1 MASMTSSI
9 PAEPL
14 DRVVFGGI
22 DTHKDTHTAALVDSA
37 GMMLGSAA
45 FPTTRAGYR
54 QLLGWMGSAGALA
67 RVGVEGTGSYGAGIC
82 RHLSVAGVEVLE
94 VNRPDRS
101 QRRRRGKSDALD
113 AAAAAEAA
121 RSGNRTAI
129 PKSRD
134 GQVEAVRALRVPR
147 ASAVKA
153 RITAFQE
160 LDQLLVT
167 GPAQLRDQ
175 LRDLPKM
182 KLVRSCAEWRPNP
195 ANAAD
200 PLTATRLAVRKLARR
215 YLALCEEIADFD
227 ELLEPLVAELAP
239 QLVATLGVGTETAGQ
254 LLITAG
260 DNPDRVHSEAAFAM
274 LCGVAPLPASS
285 GKTQRH
291 RLNRGGDRQAN
302 RAIHIIAKTRKRC
315 DPRTQAYM
323 KKKTAEKHTTREATR
338 SLKRLIARE
347 VYYLLHPADL
357 TASPVPPSRPGI
369 RSAGAVKV
377 EPPTRGTTLT
387 APSTGTPSKMEEPTP

>member
-1 MASMTSSI
+1 MASMTSPTSTAQ
-9 PAEPL
+9 P
-14 DRVVFGGI
+14 DQVVIGGI
-22 DTHKDTHTAALVDSA
+22 DSHKDTHVAALLDREGSL
-37 GMMLGSAA
+37 LGSAS
-45 FPTTRAGYR
+45 FPTTQAGYR
-54 QLLGWMGSAGALA
+54 QLQDWMHRAGILA

-82 RHLSVAGVEVLE
+82 RQLSSAGIEVVE

-121 RSGNRTAI
+121 RTGNRTAT

-134 GQVEAVRALRVPR
+134 GQVEALRVLRLAR

-153 RITAFQE
+153 RTKTLQQI
-160 LDQLLVT
+160 DQLLVT

-175 LRDLPKM
+175 LRQLTRM
-182 KLVRSCAEWRPNP
+182 KLIGRCAAWRPDSQQ
-195 ANAAD
+195 AAD
-200 PLTATRLAVRKLARR
+200 PVVATRIALQQLARR
-215 YLALCEEIADFD
+215 YLQLDEEISHSDA
-227 ELLEPLVAELAP
+227 LLDGMVTELAP
-239 QLVATLGVGTETAGQ
+239 QLIAVAGIGTETAGQ
-254 LLITAG
+254 ILLTIG
-260 DNPDRVHSEAAFAM
+260 DNPGRVHSEAAFAM

-291 RLNRGGDRQAN
+291 RLNRGGDRHAN
-302 RAIHIIAKTRKRC
+302 RAIHIIATTRKRC
-315 DPRTQAYM
+315 DPRTQTYIN
-323 KKKTAEKHTTREATR
+323 KKLAEHHTRREATR

-347 VYYLLHPADL
+347 VYYLLHSAPH
-357 TASPVPPSRPGI
+357 TRSVPPSRPAS
-369 RSAGAVKV
+369 RSAAAVKV

>member
-1 MASMTSSI
+1 M
-9 PAEPL
+9 
-14 DRVVFGGI
+14 R
-22 DTHKDTHTAALVDSA
+22 SA
-37 GMMLGSAA
+37 GTLS
-45 FPTTRAGYR
+45 
-54 QLLGWMGSAGALA
+54 

-82 RHLSVAGVEVLE
+82 RQLSAAGVEVAE

-101 QRRRRGKSDALD
+101 QRRRRGKSDGLD

-121 RSGNRTAI
+121 RTGNRIAT

-134 GQVEAVRALRVPR
+134 GQVEALRTLRVPR
-147 ASAVKA
+147 ASAVQA
-153 RITAFQE
+153 RTIAFQE

-167 GPAQLRDQ
+167 APEPLRDQ
-175 LRDLPKM
+175 IRELSKM
-182 KLVRSCAEWRPNP
+182 ELIRSCAAWRPDT

-200 PLTATRLAVRKLARR
+200 PLSAARIGLRKLARR
-215 YLALCEEIADFD
+215 YLALSEEIAEFD
-227 ELLEPLVAELAP
+227 ELLKPLVAELAP
-239 QLVATLGVGTETAGQ
+239 QLVATVGVGTETAGQ

-285 GKTQRH
+285 GKTVRH

-302 RAIHIIAKTRKRC
+302 RALHIIALTRKRC
-315 DPRTQAYM
+315 DPTTQAYV
-323 KKKTAEKHTTREATR
+323 KKKTAEGHSNREATR

-347 VYYLLHPADL
+347 IYYLLQPAEPI
-357 TASPVPPSRPGI
+357 AVPVPPSRPAS
-369 RSAGAVKV
+369 RRAAAVKV

-387 APSTGTPSKMEEPTP
+387 AASTGTPSKMEEPAP

>member
-1 MASMTSSI
+1 MASMTSPI
-9 PAEPL
+9 PTAQP
-14 DRVVFGGI
+14 DQVVIGGI
-22 DTHKDTHTAALVDSA
+22 DTHKDVHVAALTDNA
-37 GMMLGSAA
+37 GMLLGSAV
-45 FPTTRAGYR
+45 FPTTQAGYR
-54 QLLGWMGSAGALA
+54 QLHAWLGRFGTLA

-82 RHLSVAGVEVLE
+82 RQLSSAGIEVVE

-121 RSGNRTAI
+121 RTGNRTAI

-134 GQVEAVRALRVPR
+134 GQVEALRVLRLTR

-153 RITAFQE
+153 RTKALQQI
-160 LDQLLVT
+160 DQLLVT
-167 GPAQLRDQ
+167 GPERLRDQ
-175 LRDLPKM
+175 VRQLTRM
-182 KLVRSCAEWRPNP
+182 KLIRRCAAWRPDSQQ
-195 ANAAD
+195 AAD
-200 PLTATRLAVRKLARR
+200 PVVATRIALQQLARR
-215 YLALCEEIADFD
+215 YLQLDEEISRSDA
-227 ELLEPLVAELAP
+227 LLEQMVTELAP
-239 QLVATLGVGTETAGQ
+239 QLIAVAGIGPETAGQ
-254 LLITAG
+254 ILVTVG

-302 RAIHIIAKTRKRC
+302 RAIHVIATTRKRC
-315 DPRTQAYM
+315 DPRTQAYIN
-323 KKKTAEKHTTREATR
+323 KKEAEHHTRREATR

-347 VYYLLHPADL
+347 VYYLLHPAPH
-357 TASPVPPSRPGI
+357 TPPVPPSRPAS
-369 RSAGAVKV
+369 RSASAVKV

-387 APSTGTPSKMEEPTP
+387 APSTGTSSKMEEPTP

>member
-9 PAEPL
+9 PTGQP
-14 DRVVFGGI
+14 DRVLFGGI
-22 DTHKDTHTAALVDSA
+22 DTHKDAHTAALTDGA
-37 GMMLGSAA
+37 GMVLGSAV

-54 QLLGWMGSAGALA
+54 QLQAWMHRFGTLA

-82 RHLSVAGVEVLE
+82 RQLSAAGVEVAE

-113 AAAAAEAA
+113 AVAAAEAA
-121 RSGNRTAI
+121 RTGQRSAV

-134 GQVEAVRALRVPR
+134 GQVEALRVLRLTR

-153 RITAFQE
+153 RTKALQQ

-167 GPAQLRDQ
+167 GPERLRDQ
-175 LRDLPKM
+175 LRELTRMDLI
-182 KLVRSCAEWRPNP
+182 RRCAAWRPDRHQ
-195 ANAAD
+195 AAD
-200 PLTATRLAVRKLARR
+200 PAVATRIGLQQLARR
-215 YLALCEEIADFD
+215 YLHLDAEISDSDA
-227 ELLEPLVAELAP
+227 LLEHMVTDLAP
-239 QLVATLGVGTETAGQ
+239 QLIAVTGIGPETAGQ
-254 LLITAG
+254 ILVTVG

-302 RAIHIIAKTRKRC
+302 RAIHVIATTRKRC
-315 DPRTQAYM
+315 DPRTQAYI
-323 KKKTAEKHTTREATR
+323 KKKEAEHHTQREATR

-347 VYYLLHPADL
+347 VYYLLNPAPH
-357 TASPVPPSRPGI
+357 TPPVPPSRPP
-369 RSAGAVKV
+369 RRRADAVKV

-387 APSTGTPSKMEEPTP
+387 APSTGTPSKMEEPAP

>member
-1 MASMTSSI
+1 MASMTAQISAAQ
-9 PAEPL
+9 PV
-14 DRVVFGGI
+14 RVVFGGI
-22 DTHKDTHTAALVDSA
+22 DTHKDIHVAALLDSA
-37 GMMLGSAA
+37 GMVLGSAE

-54 QLLGWMGSAGALA
+54 QLAGWLGSAGHLG

-82 RHLSVAGVEVLE
+82 RQLSAAGVEVVE

-101 QRRRRGKSDALD
+101 QRRRRGKSDVLD

-121 RSGNRTAI
+121 RTGNRTAI
-129 PKSRD
+129 PKSRS
-134 GQVEAVRALRVPR
+134 GQVEAVRALRLPR

-153 RITAFQE
+153 RVVAFQE

-175 LRDLPKM
+175 IRDLPKM
-182 KLVRSCAEWRPNP
+182 KLIRSCAEWRPNP
-195 ANAAD
+195 SNAAD
-200 PLTATRLAVRKLARR
+200 PRTATRIAMRRLARR
-215 YLALCEEIADFD
+215 YLALSEEIAEFD
-227 ELLEPLVAELAP
+227 ELLTPLVVELAP
-239 QLVATLGVGTETAGQ
+239 QLVATVGVGTETAGQ

-302 RAIHIIAKTRKRC
+302 RAIHLIATTRKRC
-315 DPRTQAYM
+315 DPRTQAYLE
-323 KKKTAEKHTTREATR
+323 KKTAEKHTDREATR

-347 VYYLLHPADL
+347 VYYLLNPAPH
-357 TASPVPPSRPGI
+357 TPPVPPSRPAS
-369 RSAGAVKV
+369 RRAGAVKV

-387 APSTGTPSKMEEPTP
+387 APSTGTPSKMEEPAP

>member
-1 MASMTSSI
+1 MASMASSF
-9 PAEPL
+9 PAAPL

-37 GMMLGSAA
+37 GMLLGSAV
-45 FPTTRAGYR
+45 FPTTQAGCR
-54 QLLGWMGSAGALA
+54 QLLGWLGSAGTLA

-82 RHLSVAGVEVLE
+82 RQLSAASIEVVE

-121 RSGNRTAI
+121 RSGQRIAV

-134 GQVEAVRALRVPR
+134 GQVESLRVLKLTR

-153 RITAFQE
+153 RTQAFQQ

-167 GPAQLRDQ
+167 APAQLRDQ
-175 LRDLPKM
+175 IRDLSKM
-182 KLVRSCAEWRPNP
+182 KLIRSCAQWRPNP

-200 PLTATRLAVRKLARR
+200 PLTATRIAVRRLARR
-215 YLALCEEIADFD
+215 YLALNAEIAEFD
-227 ELLEPLVAELAP
+227 ELLTPLVTELAP
-239 QLVATLGVGTETAGQ
+239 QLVASVGVGTETASQ

-260 DNPDRVHSEAAFAM
+260 DNPDRVRSEAAFAM

-302 RAIHIIAKTRKRC
+302 RALHVIAKTRTRC
-315 DPRTQAYM
+315 DPPTQAYM
-323 KKKTAEKHTTREATR
+323 KKKTAQRHTTPEATR

-347 VYYLLHPADL
+347 VYYLLHPAPHMP
-357 TASPVPPSRPGI
+357 PVPPSRPGS
-369 RSAGAVKV
+369 RRADAVKV

-387 APSTGTPSKMEEPTP
+387 APSTGTPSKMEEPAP

>member
-1 MASMTSSI
+1 MASMTS
-9 PAEPL
+9 PTPTTQP
-14 DRVVFGGI
+14 DRVVIGGI
-22 DTHKDTHTAALVDSA
+22 DTHKDIHVGALLDSA
-37 GMMLGSAA
+37 GMLVGSAS

-54 QLLGWMGSAGALA
+54 QLLGWMAGFGTLT

-82 RHLSVAGVEVLE
+82 RSLSAAGVEVVE

-101 QRRRRGKSDALD
+101 QRRRRGKSDVLD

-121 RSGNRTAI
+121 RTGNRIAI

-134 GQVEAVRALRVPR
+134 GQVEALRVLRLTR

-153 RITAFQE
+153 RTKAFQQ
-160 LDQLLVT
+160 LDQMLVT
-167 GPAQLRDQ
+167 GPERLRDQ

-182 KLVRSCAEWRPNP
+182 RLIRCCAAWRPERRD
-195 ANAAD
+195 ATD
-200 PLTATRLAVRKLARR
+200 PVVATRIAMKKLARR
-215 YLALCEEIADFD
+215 YLQLSEEINDSDA
-227 ELLEPLVAELAP
+227 LLEGLVADLAP
-239 QLVATLGVGTETAGQ
+239 QLLAVTGIGTETAGQ
-254 LLITAG
+254 ILITVG
-260 DNPDRVHSEAAFAM
+260 DNPHRVHSEAAFAM

-302 RAIHIIAKTRKRC
+302 RALHVIATTRKRC
-315 DPRTQAYM
+315 HPPTQAYLE
-323 KKKTAEKHTTREATR
+323 KKTAERHTRREATR

-347 VYYLLHPADL
+347 VYYLLNPNL
-357 TASPVPPSRPGI
+357 TPHRFLHSGPT
-369 RSAGAVKV
+369 AGAQSAVKV

-387 APSTGTPSKMEEPTP
+387 APSTGTPSTMEEQAT